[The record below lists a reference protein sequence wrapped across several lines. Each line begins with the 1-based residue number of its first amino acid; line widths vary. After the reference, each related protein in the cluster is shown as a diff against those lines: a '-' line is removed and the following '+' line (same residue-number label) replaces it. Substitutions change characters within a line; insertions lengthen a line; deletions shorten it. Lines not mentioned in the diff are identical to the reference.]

1 MLGNTVSRC
10 ASAYSIADPPS
21 RNATPYNKGTHASQ
35 ISDCSRKPAL
45 SQRKGFAL
53 KTQLRP
59 ASAQTTAVDVQA
71 LPSNPPA
78 PPAKKKRELWKIL
91 PGLAISAFF
100 LWQILKSIHYND
112 LRSVHMVHPQ
122 WIAVLLAFLVG
133 SYTLRIYRWW
143 FMLRRSGAPSFAVC
157 SRVLLTSFA
166 ANNVLPFRIGD
177 FLRIFSYSGDLRAS
191 SSTILSTVILE
202 RLLDIF
208 ALLTF
213 LVALLIGAARS
224 LPPFVMHGHALNLLH
239 FAEPILLLCALGLT
253 LLLFGASLLQAI
265 VLRIVAKLGDGP
277 RTDKLK
283 RWALLLFD
291 AVLKMS
297 FAGRVFLLAS
307 TVVIWLCE
315 GMIFVSAARL
325 LDIPSGHRGP
335 WLALALSNLSFLLPS
350 SPGAIGTYEFA
361 SQFAMV
367 SQGAQPTISALYGLL
382 VHIIV
387 FVSVTAAG
395 GIAFLAHR
403 IHRGAASKPL
413 AEDLA
418 ELPSELPADLPAGP
432 A

>member
-1 MLGNTVSRC
+1 MRLAFWV
-10 ASAYSIADPPS
+10 AP
-21 RNATPYNKGTHASQ
+21 
-35 ISDCSRKPAL
+35 L
-45 SQRKGFAL
+45 SEQV
-53 KTQLRP
+53 P
-59 ASAQTTAVDVQA
+59 TAR
-71 LPSNPPA
+71 
-78 PPAKKKRELWKIL
+78 KKRELWKIV

-100 LWQILKSIHYND
+100 LWQTLKNIHYND
-112 LRSVHMVHPQ
+112 LRTMHVVHPQ
-122 WIAVLLAFLVG
+122 WIAVLIAFLIG

-177 FLRIFSYSGDLRAS
+177 FLRIFSYSGDLGSS

-208 ALLTF
+208 TLLLF
-213 LVALLIGAARS
+213 LVALLAGAARS

-239 FAEPILLLCALGLT
+239 FAEPVLVLCALGLT
-253 LLLFGASLLQAI
+253 LLLFGARLLQAI
-265 VLRIVAKLGDGP
+265 VLRVVSGLRAGA
-277 RTDKLK
+277 RTKK
-283 RWALLLFD
+283 IERWALLLFD

-297 FAGRVFLLAS
+297 FAGRLLLLVS

-325 LDIPSGHRGP
+325 LAVSSGHRGP

-382 VHIIV
+382 VHMIV
-387 FVSVTAAG
+387 FFSVTAAG
-395 GIAFLAHR
+395 GIAFVAHR
-403 IHRGAASKPL
+403 IQRGPASKPL

-418 ELPSELPADLPAGP
+418 ALPSKFPANLPAGP
-432 A
+432 S